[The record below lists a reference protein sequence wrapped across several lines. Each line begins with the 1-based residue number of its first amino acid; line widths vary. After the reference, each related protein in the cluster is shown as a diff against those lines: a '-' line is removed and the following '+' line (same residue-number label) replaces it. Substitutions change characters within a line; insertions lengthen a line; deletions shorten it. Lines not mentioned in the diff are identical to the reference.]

1 MLPAWL
7 NSINLPSNSNVNRLL
22 RLALPL
28 TLVLWLAPTRSEA
41 LSATNSEQGSQ
52 EEWIF
57 SKSQSKKSSKTKK
70 RNKNKHHHHHTSA
83 AQTALSVI
91 G

>member
-1 MLPAWL
+1 MTLL
-7 NSINLPSNSNVNRLL
+7 SNSNVNRLL

-28 TLVLWLAPTRSEA
+28 TLVLCLAPTRSEA
-41 LSATNSEQGSQ
+41 LSTTNSEQGSQ
-52 EEWIF
+52 EEWI
-57 SKSQSKKSSKTKK
+57 SRKSQSKKSSNTKK